1 MAQEHLQGHRLKICE
16 YFISSSECAG
26 NFKGTQVRVREHI
39 TTSRE
44 DAGTLKITHM
54 QKHITT
60 FSEGV

>member
-1 MAQEHLQGHRLKICE
+1 MVQEHLQGHRVKIRE
-16 YFISSSECAG
+16 YFIPLSECAG
-26 NFKGTQVRVREHI
+26 TFKGTQVRVREHI
-39 TTSRE
+39 TTSSE